1 LRILVLRGGALG
13 DLILTLPV
21 LAEIRRSYPD
31 AEITLLGVLPQARL
45 ATPEFVDRVER
56 VDAPDLTPLF
66 VPEPLPQAIRNK
78 LNGFDLAISFLSDP
92 DAVIAR
98 NLVLTGVKRVVAYSQ
113 RMRSE
118 IHAVFQLG
126 EVLGPLGLTL
136 SDPVPRLS
144 VGPKQA
150 QSSRLGFHVGSG
162 SVQKNWPI
170 ELWLELIQRL
180 DRCFDDFLL
189 VGGEAD
195 DKLIN
200 DFRARCG
207 IRRLRIL
214 FNASLADLCQALN
227 QCTVFVGHDTGV
239 THLAAAV
246 GTPTVA
252 LFGPTNPDLWAPLG
266 THVRVVQSPDGRMA
280 SIRVEETYRRVGVKG
295 Q

>member
-1 LRILVLRGGALG
+1 LRILVLRAGALG
-13 DLILTLPV
+13 DLLLTLPV
-21 LAEIRRSYPD
+21 LAEIRRSYGD
-31 AEITLLGVLPQARL
+31 AEIALLGVFPQARL

-66 VPEPLPQAIRNK
+66 VPEPLPQAIRNR

-144 VGPKQA
+144 VGPKRA

-214 FNASLADLCQALN
+214 FNASLAELCQALN

-252 LFGPTNPDLWAPLG
+252 LFGPTNPDVWAPLG

-280 SIRVEETYRRVGVKG
+280 SIRVEETYRRVGVHGK
-295 Q
+295 